1 MKLYAIEA
9 RYCTSRGRPGRW
21 TGTVPAED
29 FSAALGFAQQRVLRR
44 DRGATK
50 IDIYATLAEPP
61 APPLDQPV

>member
-9 RYCTSRGRPGRW
+9 RYCTSRGRAGRW

-29 FSAALGFAQQRVLRR
+29 FSTALGIAQRHVLRR

-50 IDIYATLAEPP
+50 IDVYATLAESP
-61 APPLDQPV
+61 APPPDHTA